1 MKYPVITTRGVIVF
15 PGHSTLVDVGRKPSL
30 NAIDIAIS
38 KYNKE
43 IVLVSQRDIMKN
55 NIESKED
62 LYSIG
67 TLVTLSI
74 EREHQ
79 TGAKTISVLGIS
91 RVKINDLHLNNEQLV
106 EATIELIKDRST
118 SEEKERAL
126 VAKISKRLDTVIGNV
141 VNFSIPKHV
150 LSNLA
155 AGISAGE
162 LADVIAHY
170 LPIALPKKQL
180 ILETNN
186 IAKRLKLVLDYLEEE
201 SKINQIDKDI
211 DKNVKKVLENQQKE
225 FILRERMKAIK
236 EELGDSAS
244 KDSEIEQWKKM
255 LENAKY
261 PEEVRVKALEEIK
274 KYESTPPISAEANV
288 IKGFVEWIVK
298 LPWRTYTSDNNDIQK
313 AKKILDKY
321 HYGLEKVKQR
331 IVEHLAVKI
340 NTKSSHA
347 PIITLVG
354 PPGVGKTS
362 LAKSIGEAIGREVIK
377 VSLGGL
383 RDEAEIRGHRRTYVG
398 AMPGKI
404 IQAVNKAKTSNPVIL
419 LDEIDKM
426 SADYK
431 GDPTS
436 AMLEVLDPEQNKKFQ
451 DHYLEIEYDLSQ
463 VMFIAT
469 ANYFDHIPAPLIDR
483 VEIIKLDQYTSEEKA
498 EIAKLHIIP
507 QTLVEN
513 GLDVKQFKIDDS
525 IIDYIIEKY
534 TQEAGV
540 RELQRVMNK
549 LARKVVVQKLEGNIG
564 DEFSI
569 NQEIV
574 NELLGK
580 ETVYKEKLKGKA
592 EIGLVNGMYYSA
604 VGGGV
609 LPIEVTTYPA
619 KNGEIKITGS
629 IRDVMKES
637 LNIAVGYIRAN
648 SKKFGIEWDFD
659 HSTIQVHV
667 PEGATPKDGPSAGIA
682 FATAVISALLN
693 KPIDKDIALTGEI
706 TLRGKV
712 LPIGGLKEKSL
723 GAVEAGVRRIFI
735 PKMNERD
742 REDLAK
748 KVKDQATL
756 ISVENYSEI
765 FDQIFTRPKTRP
777 TSSQMSK
784 SAV

>member
-15 PGHSTLVDVGRKPSL
+15 PNHSTIVDVGRKPSL
-30 NAIDIAIS
+30 NAIDIAVS
-38 KYNKE
+38 KYNNQL
-43 IVLVSQRDIMKN
+43 ILISQKDIMKN
-55 NIESKED
+55 NVETKED
-62 LYSIG
+62 LYSVG
-67 TLVTLSI
+67 TLVSFKV

-79 TGAKTISVLGIS
+79 TGAKTILVTGIS
-91 RVKINDLHLNNEQLV
+91 RVKIQELHFIENQLI
-106 EATIELIKDRST
+106 EATIAILKDKST
-118 SEEKERAL
+118 SNENEQNL
-126 VAKISKRLDTVIGNV
+126 MTKISKKLDSVIGNMI
-141 VNFSIPKHV
+141 NIPKTV
-150 LSNLA
+150 LSSLA
-155 AGISAGE
+155 SGISAGE

-170 LPIALPKKQL
+170 LPVALPKKQL
-180 ILETNN
+180 ILEAFN
-186 IAKRLKLVLDYLEEE
+186 ISKRLKIVLDYLDEET
-201 SKINQIDKDI
+201 KISQIDKDI
-211 DKNVKKVLENQQKE
+211 DKNVRKTLDGQQKE
-225 FILRERMKAIK
+225 FLLRERMKAIK
-236 EELGDSAS
+236 EELGDISS
-244 KDSEIEQWKKM
+244 KDSEIEEWKKL
-255 LENAKY
+255 LEDKRY
-261 PEEVRVKALEEIK
+261 PEEAKLKALEEIK
-274 KYESTPPISAEANV
+274 KYEATPPISAEANV
-288 IKGFVEWIVK
+288 IKGYIEWIVK
-298 LPWRTYTSDNNDIQK
+298 LPWNQFTEDNNNIDK
-313 AKKILDKY
+313 AKKILEKY
-321 HYGLEKVKQR
+321 HYGLTKVKER
-331 IVEHLAVKI
+331 IIEHLAVKI
-340 NTKSSHA
+340 NTQSAHA

-362 LAKSIGEAIGREVIK
+362 LAKSIGESIGREVIK

-404 IQAVNKAKTSNPVIL
+404 IQAINKARTSNPVIL

-426 SADYK
+426 SNDYK

-451 DHYLEIEYDLSQ
+451 DHYLELEYDLSQ

-469 ANYFDHIPAPLIDR
+469 ANYYENIPAPLIDR

-498 EIAKLHIIP
+498 EIAKLHIMP
-507 QTLVEN
+507 QTLLEN
-513 GLDVKQFKIDDS
+513 GLSNNQFKISDQ
-525 IIDYIIEKY
+525 IIEYMIEKY

-549 LARKVVVQKLEGNIG
+549 LARKVVVKKLEGA
-564 DEFSI
+564 I
-569 NQEIV
+569 NDQFEITKQVV
-574 NELLGK
+574 NEFLGK

-592 EIGLVNGMYYSA
+592 EVGLVNGMYYSS

-619 KNGEIKITGS
+619 KNGEIKLTGS

-637 LNIAVGYIRAN
+637 LNIALGYIRAN
-648 SKKFGIEWDFD
+648 SKKFGIDFD
-659 HSTIQVHV
+659 FEKNIIQVHV

-723 GAVEAGVRRIFI
+723 GAVEAGVKRIFI

-742 REDLAK
+742 RDDLAK
-748 KVKDQATL
+748 KVHENAT
-756 ISVENYSEI
+756 IVSVENYSEVFQHI
-765 FDQIFTRPKTRP
+765 FNQ
-777 TSSQMSK
+777 TSL
-784 SAV
+784 